1 MSNHNVYKIALMLAL
16 YLINSPIISRILQG
30 TNEMS
35 FLFPCSPGSIIQ
47 KLLFRQKSRHNNC
60 ITMTLLTMTFLTIP
74 IGNPYFKIFLE
85 SLFPRST
92 FFLSEIPFLSLI
104 YCYFT
109 SIYHDSVRYISIV
122 FQTLRDQ
129 FQNFLLRS

>member
-16 YLINSPIISRILQG
+16 YLITSPIISRILQG

-35 FLFPCSPGSIIQ
+35 FLFPCSHGSIIQ
-47 KLLFRQKSRHNNC
+47 KLLFRQNSRHNNC
-60 ITMTLLTMTFLTIP
+60 ITMTLLTIP
-74 IGNPYFKIFLE
+74 IGNPYFKICLG

-109 SIYHDSVRYISIV
+109 SIYHDSLRYISIV
-122 FQTLRDQ
+122 FQTLSRDQ